1 MLLAISAVIA
11 LPITYLFFENV
22 ILTRFPFHKP
32 IGVPELFGGVLAV
45 LGIAFMMI
53 GSQTIKAASSNPA
66 EVLKMNE

>member
-1 MLLAISAVIA
+1 
-11 LPITYLFFENV
+11 
-22 ILTRFPFHKP
+22 
-32 IGVPELFGGVLAV
+32 VPELFGGVLAV